1 MGLFFCRSLDMLVQS
16 FRFKIKVL
24 HQGEQHQQQA
34 WLEQAEALLEQLR
47 RQGDECDQQIL
58 THEETH
64 RERRVK
70 IVTKSADVKGG
81 DGLVVS

>member
-47 RQGDECDQQIL
+47 RQGDGCDQQ
-58 THEETH
+58 TVTQEEIH